1 MTFTLYT
8 ILVNHVVTEL
18 MPECRLVATQKH
30 KHIMAVPGWAASDT
44 WLATLIVAAAIL
56 LPAVMDAGKVSSFTI
71 QSQSY
76 SANYRDNLA
85 SELCYQINA
94 LYTSS
99 GQIVKS

>member
-1 MTFTLYT
+1 M
-8 ILVNHVVTEL
+8 NHVVTEL
-18 MPECRLVATQKH
+18 VPECRLVATQKH

-44 WLATLIVAAAIL
+44 WLATLIAIL